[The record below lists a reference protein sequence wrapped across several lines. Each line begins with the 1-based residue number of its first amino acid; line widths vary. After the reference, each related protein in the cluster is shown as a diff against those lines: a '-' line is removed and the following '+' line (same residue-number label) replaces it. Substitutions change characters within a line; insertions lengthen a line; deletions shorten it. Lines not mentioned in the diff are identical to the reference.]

1 MPRDLFPPSP
11 SPPLSHSPEP
21 QSSPQPERSESQQGP
36 TPSRFSNVLN
46 SFMIYHDHSDDREMQ
61 LSNSLRTGTEKANLH
76 PYVQALSIADL
87 ESCLALEE
95 ACFPEAERG
104 SREKVCQYS
113 LCSEVAMSTWAVER
127 GSGDVSCAQNKSLG
141 TSYSFVIEHCI
152 SQAPFEHDLCMT
164 LLWNSTPVNL
174 ALLQPRNPLTHSTL
188 IASFPPPSPTTTPL
202 HLHRQS

>member
-46 SFMIYHDHSDDREMQ
+46 SFMIYHDHSDEREMQ

-87 ESCLALEE
+87 ESCLALEK

-104 SREKVCQYS
+104 SREKVGQ
-113 LCSEVAMSTWAVER
+113 CSICPKVAMSLRMVER
-127 GSGDVSCAQNKSLG
+127 GSEDISCAQDKKSSG
-141 TSYSFVIEHCI
+141 TAYCFVIECCI
-152 SQAPFEHDLCMT
+152 CQAPSSMIY
-164 LLWNSTPVNL
+164 
-174 ALLQPRNPLTHSTL
+174 A
-188 IASFPPPSPTTTPL
+188 
-202 HLHRQS
+202 